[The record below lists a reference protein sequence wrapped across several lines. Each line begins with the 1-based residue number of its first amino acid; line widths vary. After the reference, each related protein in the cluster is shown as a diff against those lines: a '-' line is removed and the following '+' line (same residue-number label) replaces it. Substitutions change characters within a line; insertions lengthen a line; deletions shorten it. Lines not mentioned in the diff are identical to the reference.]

1 VRKRTP
7 RKRGYLAG
15 LSKPAEL
22 RMTSMMDIFT
32 VLLLFLLK
40 SFVVGGEVVNPP
52 PGLELPR
59 STAEAPPQESLII
72 AIDDDAISLGSE
84 RVMTIDDAVAD
95 EDMILELLDERLQ
108 AVITQRDEIAALR
121 GATETEDE
129 VVTIQ
134 GDRQIE
140 FRVLQKVMYTLNYN
154 GFENISLAVIRTAG
168 G

>member
-1 VRKRTP
+1 MSKRAP
-7 RKRGYLAG
+7 GKRRYLAG

-32 VLLLFLLK
+32 VL
-40 SFVVGGEVVNPP
+40 NPP
-52 PGLELPR
+52 PGLDLPQ

-72 AIDDDAISLGSE
+72 AIDDDAISVGSE
-84 RVMTIDDAVAD
+84 RVLTIEEAVAD
-95 EDMILELLDERLQ
+95 EDMILESLDERLQ
-108 AVITQRDEIAALR
+108 LVIQQRDEIAALR
-121 GATETEDE
+121 GSTEPQDE

-154 GFENISLAVIRTAG
+154 GFENISLAVIRAAKD
-168 G
+168 

>member
-1 VRKRTP
+1 MRKRTP
-7 RKRGYLAG
+7 RKRRYLAG
-15 LSKPAEL
+15 LSKPGEL

-52 PGLELPR
+52 PGLELPQ

-72 AIDDDAISLGSE
+72 AIDGDAISLGSE
-84 RVMTIDDAVAD
+84 RVLSIGEAVAD
-95 EDMILELLDERLQ
+95 EDMILESLDARLQ

-121 GATETEDE
+121 GATEPEDE

-134 GDRQIE
+134 GDREIE
-140 FRVLQKVMYTLNYN
+140 FQVLQKVMYTLNYN
-154 GFENISLAVIRTAG
+154 GFENISLAVIRTAEG
-168 G
+168 